1 MRGDQRSGVNQL
13 LSLRVYEPL
22 FGPLGVTRDG
32 YIGIWSIEP
41 RFFPLNALVFLAPRR
56 KLGCP
61 MTCRSRS
68 YRLSALV
75 VASLV
80 SIPAMASAA
89 DLPPIRA
96 SETNQVAD
104 CATPGRLTVY
114 LKQRNPNLNPRYDG
128 LAGEYKRFGQE
139 LNLRWDYAFFQML
152 LETGYLTY
160 GGDVKPEQNNF
171 AGLGATGK
179 GARGESF
186 SDISAGARA
195 HLEHLLM
202 YSGARVENPVAE
214 RTRNIQEWGVL
225 TKWQA
230 SLSGPITFQQLAGK
244 WAPGSRRYATD
255 IQAIADRFF
264 DGVCHDPDPDA
275 AVVAAAE
282 EDRGPPT
289 KVSTAEET
297 TSQLP
302 PADQKNSKPAATA
315 TATAIPSGFSKSASN
330 VTLPSKTAAAA
341 SNPPAAK
348 SSEDKPSASPP
359 ITLLNPEPS
368 VSDAP
373 AEAVA
378 GSVEE
383 AAETAK
389 TSGKSVE
396 VAALPGAIGGAG
408 AGAAEKKSDPAPQKQ
423 GSEKKPD
430 KKATEKKSDKKDA
443 GAANGKCRVWTAS
456 YGGSK
461 AIIIRASSDKTTNY
475 TVLDVNEGAEKREA
489 DAYINAYAKGG
500 QSVGEFSSQAQAL
513 EKAFELCPEG

>member
-1 MRGDQRSGVNQL
+1 
-13 LSLRVYEPL
+13 
-22 FGPLGVTRDG
+22 
-32 YIGIWSIEP
+32 
-41 RFFPLNALVFLAPRR
+41 
-56 KLGCP
+56 

-68 YRLSALV
+68 YRLSAFV
-75 VASLV
+75 VASLIAV
-80 SIPAMASAA
+80 PAIASAA

-114 LKQRNPNLNPRYDG
+114 LKQRNSKLDPRYEG
-128 LAGEYKRFGQE
+128 LAGAYKRFGQE
-139 LNLRWDYAFFQML
+139 LNVRWDYAFFQML

-160 GGDVKPEQNNF
+160 GGDVKPDQNNF

-179 GARGESF
+179 GVRGESF
-186 SDISAGARA
+186 SDISIGARA

-202 YSGARVENPVAE
+202 YSGAHVENPVAE

-230 SLSGPITFQQLAGK
+230 SLSGPVTFTQLAAK
-244 WAPGSRRYATD
+244 WAPGSRRYAAD
-255 IQAIADRFF
+255 IQTIADRFF
-264 DGVCHDPDPDA
+264 DGVCHDPDPDG
-275 AVVAAAE
+275 AVVAAVDE
-282 EDRGPPT
+282 ERSPP
-289 KVSTAEET
+289 KASNVAAT
-297 TSQLP
+297 TNKL
-302 PADQKNSKPAATA
+302 PAAQDKSTGKA
-315 TATAIPSGFSKSASN
+315 VAAAAAIPSGFSKPASDA
-330 VTLPSKTAAAA
+330 TLPAKGAAAAAA
-341 SNPPAAK
+341 SDLPA
-348 SSEDKPSASPP
+348 DKPSSAPP
-359 ITLLNPEPS
+359 MKLLNPEPS

-373 AEAVA
+373 AETAA
-378 GSVEE
+378 GSVAE

-396 VAALPGAIGGAG
+396 VAALPGAIGSAG
-408 AGAAEKKSDPAPQKQ
+408 AGAAKKSDAAPPKQ
-423 GSEKKPD
+423 GSDKKSEKKAPE
-430 KKATEKKSDKKDA
+430 KKADKKDA
-443 GAANGKCRVWTAS
+443 GAASGKCRVWTAS

-461 AIIIRASSDKTTNY
+461 AIIIKALADKTTNY

>member
-1 MRGDQRSGVNQL
+1 
-13 LSLRVYEPL
+13 
-22 FGPLGVTRDG
+22 
-32 YIGIWSIEP
+32 
-41 RFFPLNALVFLAPRR
+41 
-56 KLGCP
+56 

-68 YRLSALV
+68 YRLSAVV
-75 VASLV
+75 VASLLSV
-80 SIPAMASAA
+80 PAIANAA
-89 DLPPIRA
+89 ELPPIRA

-114 LKQRNPNLNPRYDG
+114 LRQRNPKLDPRYEG

-160 GGDVKPEQNNF
+160 GGDVKPDQNNF

-179 GARGESF
+179 GAHGESF
-186 SDISAGARA
+186 SDISTGARA

-230 SLSGPITFQQLAGK
+230 SLSGPITFTQLAAK

-264 DGVCHDPDPDA
+264 DGVCHDPDPDG
-275 AVVAAAE
+275 AVVAAVD
-282 EDRGPPT
+282 EDRGPP
-289 KVSTAEET
+289 KASTAKET

-302 PADQKNSKPAATA
+302 PAEEKNSKAVATA
-315 TATAIPSGFSKSASN
+315 AATAIPSGFSKTASN

-341 SNPPAAK
+341 PKPPAEKPPAEK
-348 SSEDKPSASPP
+348 SSADKASTAPP
-359 ITLLNPEPS
+359 VKLLNPEPS

-373 AEAVA
+373 AATAA

-396 VAALPGAIGGAG
+396 VAALPGAIGSAG
-408 AGAAEKKSDPAPQKQ
+408 ADSAAKKSDAAPQKQ
-423 GSEKKPD
+423 GSEKKPE
-430 KKATEKKSDKKDA
+430 KKAPEKKAEKKDA

-461 AIIIRASSDKTTNY
+461 AIIIRASADKTTNY